1 MRRPLPFRT
10 VLLALCLGLSAC
22 SLLVDFD
29 EEGQPCDERNQCLEG
44 YVCRDDACVKDDS
57 PGRPDAGGGDAGTSD
72 AGSDAGSSD
81 GGDDGGL
88 PDAGPP
94 DGG

>member
-1 MRRPLPFRT
+1 M
-10 VLLALCLGLSAC
+10 ALCLGLSAC

-29 EEGQPCDERNQCLEG
+29 EEGQPCDDRNQCLEG
-44 YVCRDDACVKDDS
+44 YVCRDDACVKSDS
-57 PGRPDAGGGDAGTSD
+57 PGRPDGGGDAGSSD
-72 AGSDAGSSD
+72 AGDAGPVD
-81 GGDDGGL
+81 GGADGGL